1 MDQTRFQKEEVLGLL
16 LGGHPVRLQIG
27 EAFGGGKF
35 HRRNGVYE
43 IMVA

>member
-1 MDQTRFQKEEVLGLL
+1 MFQKEVIGLL

-35 HRRNGVYE
+35 HRRKSVYE
-43 IMVA
+43 SMVA